1 MVNRLPDQRNAWSPA
16 PNTGLHAAAARP
28 SGLTWALLRA
38 VKLPIAHVR
47 PCLRLLFVVFGCLF
61 AHLVEIGMYTA
72 AVHALAHA
80 GDYGRFVEDN
90 APSWWRVWYYSAETY
105 TSLGYGDELLEGPMR
120 LLSGI
125 ECLNGLVLIGWTVSY
140 LHMAMLRAWPDQLRG
155 VE

>member
-1 MVNRLPDQRNAWSPA
+1 MTTVVLVAIGLVVATTAW
-16 PNTGLHAAAARP
+16 HYEV
-28 SGLTWALLRA
+28 LRM
-38 VKLPIAHVR
+38 LGPRIAQLHVR

>member
-1 MVNRLPDQRNAWSPA
+1 MGQRL
-16 PNTGLHAAAARP
+16 TH
-28 SGLTWALLRA
+28 
-38 VKLPIAHVR
+38 PIASCSEAHCQIQK
-47 PCLRLLFVVFGCLF
+47 PATSSFVSANG
-61 AHLVEIGMYTA
+61 
-72 AVHALAHA
+72 
-80 GDYGRFVEDN
+80 
-90 APSWWRVWYYSAETY
+90 PSSWWRVWYYSAETY